1 MGLIHIFALNKKDK
15 NLNMSKFTQEENV
28 SIDFKGILNKC
39 FNQKETDSV
48 NSIYKTLIV
57 LSITTGLEIELI
69 MGLRWKDILMI
80 GSDNDTEPKK
90 DLDDSKVRKYFIP
103 INKKVGILLSQCH
116 TNLDYPKLESKILD
130 VQWVKHH
137 FTPSAPENFAKKV
150 IIEFILNS
158 TIDEKL
164 SDKIDID
171 NYTRKIFGQRVLE
184 VNGYSNEVS
193 KQLKNHFRLKT
204 NKELFDFLGYS
215 SSNEIEYDL
224 SNISFS
230 NDPKVIRRDK
240 VEEITFYSE
249 FIKLED
255 KNFHSGYH
263 FQKFSAFSKFIISK
277 YNAVYTQNTTINSIW
292 SLLLISLYNGIS
304 ISRLLDLKW
313 KDILIEKHTEKGLE
327 FEIVSSFK
335 LDNYT
340 IKILEIVKNRLLL
353 HFKPRKKTVFDF
365 GVFKYV
371 EFQYIRE
378 SQPQL
383 DSPVFITNTGKPLT
397 QNSLSREI
405 KTALNSWSF
414 PHADKFTTKS
424 TLIMWGRR
432 IIEIRGDHKPTIKAL
447 KKHFNFK
454 SEYELFK
461 FLCINYN
468 KEVKGNMRKNM
479 FEEIFYDL

>member
-1 MGLIHIFALNKKDK
+1 
-15 NLNMSKFTQEENV
+15 MSKFTQNENI
-28 SIDFKGILNKC
+28 SIDFKSILNKC

-57 LSITTGLEIELI
+57 LSITTGLEMELI

-90 DLDDSKVRKYFIP
+90 DLDDSKVRKYLIP

-116 TNLDYPKLESKILD
+116 SNLDYPKLESKILD
-130 VQWVKHH
+130 VQWVRHY
-137 FTPSAPENFAKKV
+137 FSPSAPEIFAKKV
-150 IIEFILNS
+150 IIEFILIASENS
-158 TIDEKL
+158 TIYEEL
-164 SDKIDID
+164 SNTIDID
-171 NYTRKIFGQRVLE
+171 NYTRKLFGQRVLE

-193 KQLKNHFRLKT
+193 KLLKNHFRLKT
-204 NKELFDFLGYS
+204 NKELFDLLGYS

-240 VEEITFYSE
+240 VEEITFCSE

-277 YNAVYTQNTTINSIW
+277 YNTVHIQNTTINSIW
-292 SLLLISLYNGIS
+292 LLLLISLYNGIS
-304 ISRLLDLKW
+304 ISRLLELKW

-335 LDNYT
+335 LENYK
-340 IKILEIVKNRLLL
+340 IKILDVVKNRLLF
-353 HFKPRKKTVFDF
+353 HFKPRKKTVFDL

-378 SQPQL
+378 SQPKL
-383 DSPVFITNTGKPLT
+383 DSPVFITNTGKALT

-405 KTALNSWSF
+405 KTALKSWSF
-414 PHADKFTTKS
+414 AHADKFTTKS

-447 KKHFNFK
+447 KKHFKLK
-454 SEYELFK
+454 SQDELFK

-468 KEVKGNMRKNM
+468 KEIKGKMRKNM